1 MTAPRATDMAAPQA
15 PAPGLLRRVR
25 LPGQEQLFDVA
36 LADGRVTEVRP
47 HAPGSGAEGAV
58 DDLAGRVLIRGLRD
72 AHVHLAQWAVI
83 RRRLDVSGAGSARET
98 VRAVQEGAA
107 GLPPGELLTGYG
119 FRDGLWPDA
128 PHKRL
133 LDALPD
139 GRPAL
144 LISADLHTAWLNSA
158 ALALL
163 GEGGH
168 PTGVLRE
175 DACLR
180 ATARLS
186 GVPEPALDGWVRD
199 ACEAAARRGVTGVID
214 FECADNVTDW
224 EHRAISG
231 PPPLRVAAAVYPEH
245 LDAALRRGLRTGTP
259 LGPRGSLLETGPL
272 KLFTDGSLNTR
283 TALCHDPYPG
293 FGVDDPEA
301 HGLAQTV
308 GEELV
313 AVLRRAAD
321 HGFVPAV
328 HAIGDRANQLA
339 LDAFEQAGCADQLGW
354 AGRIEHGQLV
364 RAEDFGRFAK
374 LGITVGVQ
382 PTHAVDDRDVADQH
396 WPGRTA
402 RAFAYASLLAAGARL
417 EFGSDAPVAPL
428 DPWLSIANAVART
441 GDDRLA
447 WHPEQR
453 LTVAQALTAST
464 GGRFA
469 VRAGDP
475 ADLAVL
481 DADPL
486 TTDDDTLRHL
496 PVHGTLLAGAW
507 SHREN

>member
-1 MTAPRATDMAAPQA
+1 MAGRTA
-15 PAPGLLRRVR
+15 PAPSLLRRVR
-25 LPGQEQLFDVA
+25 LPGESQLYDVA

-47 HAPGSGAEGAV
+47 HAPEARTHGSSA
-58 DDLAGRVLIRGLRD
+58 DLDGRVLIRGLRD
-72 AHVHLAQWAVI
+72 AHVHLAQWAVV
-83 RRRLDVSGAGSARET
+83 RRRLDVSGVGSAREA
-98 VRAVQEGAA
+98 VRAVQEGSA
-107 GLPPGELLTGYG
+107 GLPHGELVTGYG

-133 LDALPD
+133 LDTLPD
-139 GRPAL
+139 GRPAM

-175 DACLR
+175 DACIR

-186 GVPEPALDGWVRD
+186 GVPARTLDGWVRD

-224 EHRAISG
+224 ERRTALG
-231 PPPLRVAAAVYPEH
+231 PPPLRVEAAVYPEY
-245 LDAALRRGLRTGTP
+245 LDAALARGLRTGTP
-259 LGPRGSLLETGPL
+259 LGPLLETGPL

-293 FGVDDPEA
+293 VSLDDPEA
-301 HGLAQTV
+301 HGLARTV
-308 GEELV
+308 GDELV
-313 AVLRRAAD
+313 AVLRRAAAR
-321 HGFVPAV
+321 GISPAV
-328 HAIGDRANQLA
+328 HAIGDRANELA
-339 LDAFEQAGCADQLGW
+339 LDAFAEAGC

-364 RAEDFGRFAK
+364 RSEDFDRFAK
-374 LGITVGVQ
+374 LGVTVGVQ
-382 PTHAVDDRDVADQH
+382 PSHAVDDRDVADQH
-396 WPGRTA
+396 WSGRTG
-402 RAFAYASLLAAGARL
+402 RAFAYAGLLAAGARL
-417 EFGSDAPVAPL
+417 ELGSDAPVAPL

-441 GDDRLA
+441 DDARPA

-453 LTVAQALTAST
+453 LTVAQALAAST

-469 VRAGDP
+469 VRAGDR

-486 TTDDDTLRHL
+486 TADDGLLRRL

-507 SHREN
+507 SHRES

>member
-1 MTAPRATDMAAPQA
+1 MTAPESPA
-15 PAPGLLRRVR
+15 PAPTPAPRLLRRVR
-25 LPGQEQLFDVA
+25 FPGQPSLYDVA
-36 LADGRVTEVRP
+36 LADGRVTEVRAHTP
-47 HAPGSGAEGAV
+47 EARTDGGPSA
-58 DDLAGRVLIRGLRD
+58 DLEGRVLVRGLRD
-72 AHVHLAQWAVI
+72 AHVHLAQWAVV
-83 RRRLDVSGAGSARET
+83 RRRLDVSAAGSAREA
-98 VRAVQEGAA
+98 VRAVQDGSAA
-107 GLPPGELLTGYG
+107 LPHGELVTGYG

-175 DACLR
+175 DACIR

-186 GVPEPALDGWVRD
+186 GVPAQTLDDWVRD

-224 EHRAISG
+224 ERRTAVG
-231 PPPLRVAAAVYPEH
+231 PPPLRVAAAVYPEY
-245 LDAALRRGLRTGTP
+245 LEAALARGLRTGSP
-259 LGPRGSLLETGPL
+259 LGPLLETGPL

-293 FGVDDPEA
+293 ISLDDPEA
-301 HGLAQTV
+301 HGLARTV
-308 GEELV
+308 GDELV
-313 AVLRRAAD
+313 AVLRRAAA
-321 HGFVPAV
+321 HGLTPAV
-328 HAIGDRANQLA
+328 HAIGDRANELA
-339 LDAFEQAGCADQLGW
+339 LDAFAEAGCV
-354 AGRIEHGQLV
+354 GRIEHGQLV
-364 RAEDFGRFAK
+364 RSEDFGRFAK
-374 LGITVGVQ
+374 LGVTVGVQ
-382 PTHAVDDRDVADQH
+382 PSHAVDDRDVADQH

-402 RAFAYASLLAAGARL
+402 RAFAYAGMLAAGARIEL
-417 EFGSDAPVAPL
+417 GSDAPVAPL

-441 GDDRLA
+441 DDARPA

-453 LTVAQALTAST
+453 LTVAQALAAST
-464 GGRFA
+464 GGRFT

-475 ADLAVL
+475 ADFAVL

-486 TTDDDTLRHL
+486 TAGDDVLRRL

-507 SHREN
+507 SHRES